1 MFIKIASK
9 VNALSNI
16 INLRLKLIILFL
28 FMFITLLTLAFI
40 LNTSLNSIKG
50 TVEDSYENK
59 IGSMNELQSLTTKIL
74 EFNQLIMTASNSPS
88 LANSYEKRITD
99 KMNEIEII
107 VFQQEELASGDK
119 QLAIADLLVKDWNSF
134 LNYKNN
140 ILNAIIEGDP
150 AKFNKAYQ
158 SSLRSLNGIVN
169 NSSTLYDLKYNEVLN
184 SQNTIE
190 NSQNLALKN
199 NMIVIVTAIIISLL
213 LGWWIYSS
221 VVKRLHRL
229 VSYNYQLSKG
239 DLTASK
245 LNISKDELGL
255 LAKSTNQI
263 LDNLK
268 MMISD
273 VGHSIHLMNNNVKN
287 VNLAISENY
296 SSTEIIAKNVDEISK
311 GISEQASYS
320 EGSLVNISE
329 LDQSVTDII
338 DIIEKFKISL
348 EHTYGKIE
356 NGTVDLN
363 ETMGQIKLVE
373 DSNFDLISSFED
385 LNQELVQIRKF
396 SEQIVKI
403 SRNTNILS
411 LNASIEASRA
421 GEFGKGFAVIA
432 DEIRELSSETTKV
445 ANGVMEVVAKNEEKT
460 KQFQESLL
468 ISNKKTSEGRTTF
481 KATYD
486 NFMEINEMFT
496 QMSYQMNEVLE
507 RVNVIKKQSEE
518 VNNNMSDITAISEE
532 TSAGIQEI
540 ASSTNQQVAQY
551 KDIVDS
557 IDEQSELAN
566 KMNQNIKRFKLENE

>member
-1 MFIKIASK
+1 MKKIVSK
-9 VNALSNI
+9 VSAISNV

-28 FMFITLLTLAFI
+28 FMFISLLTLALI
-40 LNTSLNSIKG
+40 LNTSLNTIKE
-50 TVEDSYENK
+50 TIKDSYENK
-59 IGSMNELQSLTTKIL
+59 IGSMNELQNLTTKIL
-74 EFNQLIMTASNSPS
+74 EFNQLIMTASNTAS
-88 LANSYEKRITD
+88 LAKNYEKKITE
-99 KMNEIEII
+99 KMSEIEII
-107 VFQQEELASGDK
+107 VLQQEELASGDK
-119 QLAIADLLVKDWNSF
+119 QMAIAELLIKDWNSF
-134 LNYKNN
+134 LNYKDN
-140 ILNAIIEGDP
+140 ILNAIIENDQ
-150 AKFNKAYQ
+150 AKFTKAYQ

-184 SQNTIE
+184 SQQSIE
-190 NSQNLALKN
+190 DSQNTALKN

-213 LGWWIYSS
+213 LGWWIYGS

-229 VSYNYQLSKG
+229 VSYNYQLSNG

-263 LDNLK
+263 VDNLK

-273 VGHSIHLMNNNVKN
+273 VGHSIQLVNNNVKN

-320 EGSLVNISE
+320 ENSLVNISD

-338 DIIEKFKISL
+338 DIVEKFKISL
-348 EHTYGKIE
+348 ENTYGKIDS
-356 NGTVDLN
+356 GTMDLN

-373 DSNFDLISSFED
+373 DSNLDLISSFEN
-385 LNQELVQIRKF
+385 LNQELVQIRRF
-396 SEQIVKI
+396 SEEIVKI

-460 KQFQESLL
+460 KQFQESLHN
-468 ISNKKTSEGRTTF
+468 SNKRTYDGRTTF
-481 KATYD
+481 KSTYD
-486 NFMEINEMFT
+486 NFMEINEMFK
-496 QMSYQMNEVLE
+496 QMSYQMNEVLQ
-507 RVNVIKKQSEE
+507 RVNDIKKQSEE

-566 KMNQNIKRFKLENE
+566 KMNQNIKRFKLEDDN